1 MLWSPAK
8 LRRPRNVDVQQR
20 VAEARRDH
28 PEAEAWLEL
37 LEAALAESEDEG
49 KAAWDAVVPA
59 PPADRPAN
67 APFLF
72 RAQFAVN
79 RRAAGSWVHRIAG
92 REVDALALLEAA
104 VCQDDVRIE
113 ALAAAASADPGALRV
128 TAQMTAV
135 PLLQACGRAFAA
147 QVAPT
152 WWEGYC
158 PVCGAWPTLAESI
171 GLERKR
177 QLRCGRCGTAWALP
191 PLRCVFC
198 GEVGHDQLGY
208 LAPDEAEP
216 VRRVEI
222 CRTCN
227 GYLKALT
234 TMRSLAPWAV
244 LLDDLTTVHLDVVAL
259 ERGYR
264 RPERPGYALEA
275 RLA

>member
-1 MLWSPAK
+1 
-8 LRRPRNVDVQQR
+8 
-20 VAEARRDH
+20 VAEVRRDH

-37 LEAALAESEDEG
+37 LEAGLAEGED
-49 KAAWDAVVPA
+49 AAWEAAVPA
-59 PPADRPAN
+59 AASDRPAK
-67 APFLF
+67 APLLF
-72 RAQFAVN
+72 RTHLAVN
-79 RRAAGSWVHRIAG
+79 PRAAKRWVRRIAG
-92 REVDALALLEAA
+92 GQVDAAALLEAA
-104 VCQDDVRIE
+104 VCQDDARVE
-113 ALAAAASADPGALRV
+113 ALAAAAGTDPEALRV
-128 TAQMTAV
+128 MAQMAAV
-135 PLLQACGRAFAA
+135 PLLQACGRAFAG

-244 LLDDLTTVHLDVVAL
+244 PLDDLTTVHLDVVAL

>member
-1 MLWSPAK
+1 MLWPSAR

-20 VAEARRDH
+20 VAEVRRDH

-37 LEAALAESEDEG
+37 VEAALAESE
-49 KAAWDAVVPA
+49 AAGTTWAAAVPK
-59 PPADRPAN
+59 PPVDRPAK
-67 APFLF
+67 APLLF

-79 RRAAGSWVHRIAG
+79 RRAASRWVRRVARHD
-92 REVDALALLEAA
+92 VDAGALLEAA
-104 VCQDDVRIE
+104 VCQDDGRIE
-113 ALAAAASADPGALRV
+113 ALAAAAGTDPETLRV
-128 TAQMTAV
+128 TGQMAAV
-135 PLLQACGRAFAA
+135 PLLQACGRAFTAE
-147 QVAPT
+147 VAPT

-177 QLRCGRCGTAWALP
+177 QLRCGRCGTAWAMP

-216 VRRVEI
+216 VRKVEV

-234 TMRSLAPWAV
+234 TMRPLPPWAV

-259 ERGYR
+259 ERGYQ